1 MHARQRQ
8 ATVNGPLNAYLACR
22 YGLQWRDLAIFGGL
36 DQAFGGIS
44 PHAWPVGGA
53 KKTGTG
59 PVLFAAQLISC

>member
-8 ATVNGPLNAYLACR
+8 TTVHEPLSVYPACR

-44 PHAWPVGGA
+44 PRAWPIGGP